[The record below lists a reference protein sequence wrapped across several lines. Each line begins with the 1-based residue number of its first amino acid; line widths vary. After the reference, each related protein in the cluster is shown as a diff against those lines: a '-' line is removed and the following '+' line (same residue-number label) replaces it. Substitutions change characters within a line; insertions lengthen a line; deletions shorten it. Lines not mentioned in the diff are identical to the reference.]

1 MSGCGCGCGSKGGA
15 GVGGSVE
22 GAFLYARSDEGSDL
36 FLGHSEWMVRGR
48 EMCDLFLYKGCELV

>member
-1 MSGCGCGCGSKGGA
+1 MGGA

-22 GAFLYARSDEGSDL
+22 GDFLYAHSDEGSDL
-36 FLGHSEWMVRGR
+36 FLGHSEGMVRGR